1 MSRAVHIILWIA
13 TVSLV
18 VFLLVRFGGPLLSP
32 LLQETGETES
42 VQSSPYLPLA
52 GNEAPYFELT
62 DLVGNRVRLS
72 DFANTPLL
80 VTFWAGGVSD
90 AADQIKIF
98 DDWRV
103 SHPSALFT
111 ILTVNSQEDKSVVK
125 NLIDRGGY
133 NVPVLLDS
141 TGEAG
146 EVYGVVTLPTSF
158 FIDGK
163 GIIREVYIGIMS
175 QKMIGDKGE
184 QILR

>member
-1 MSRAVHIILWIA
+1 M
-13 TVSLV
+13 
-18 VFLLVRFGGPLLSP
+18 
-32 LLQETGETES
+32 
-42 VQSSPYLPLA
+42 
-52 GNEAPYFELT
+52 
-62 DLVGNRVRLS
+62 
-72 DFANTPLL
+72 
-80 VTFWAGGVSD
+80 
-90 AADQIKIF
+90 
-98 DDWRV
+98 
-103 SHPSALFT
+103 
-111 ILTVNSQEDKSVVK
+111 NSQEDKSVVK